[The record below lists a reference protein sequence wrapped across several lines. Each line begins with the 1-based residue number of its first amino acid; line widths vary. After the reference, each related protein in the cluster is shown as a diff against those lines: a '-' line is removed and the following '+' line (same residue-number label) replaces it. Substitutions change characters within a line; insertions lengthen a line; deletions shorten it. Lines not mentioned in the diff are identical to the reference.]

1 MWMEFTADICCCLV
15 FFWFGLV
22 WFGLVQLAVPGCSWG
37 GQFPNVLPRWLF
49 VILHNLFYDIM
60 WSEYIVNKMKV
71 ELCLSSEKQFLQNKV
86 KQLSCQTKWNPSQ
99 NA

>member
-37 GQFPNVLPRWLF
+37 GQFPNVLQGG
-49 VILHNLFYDIM
+49 
-60 WSEYIVNKMKV
+60 
-71 ELCLSSEKQFLQNKV
+71 CLLACTVFAMTS
-86 KQLSCQTKWNPSQ
+86 
-99 NA
+99 